1 MKNYY
6 QQKKGGWCLE
16 PVIYAKTVKQIRCYR
31 FFQQMIRDYAAAG
44 PEERSKMDLQ
54 DVMIAEAYV
63 NAIDQGLQSYVP
75 AEYRE
80 AVFAHLV
87 DGEEYIDLE
96 DRFFVSASTMK
107 RYVQVFVWGVA
118 KELGENFQTG
128 IGA

>member
-31 FFQQMIRDYAAAG
+31 FFQQMIRDYAEAG
-44 PEERSKMDLQ
+44 MEERSKMDLQ

-75 AEYRE
+75 SEYRE

-96 DRFFVSASTMK
+96 DRFFISSSTMK